1 MHIPRSH
8 FFERGKTQNIATN
21 PPAHAASVVLAAT
34 RPMPSKSS
42 AESMYSVPLLVVFQ
56 LAVVGDVAGWSE
68 YAGPSASGI
77 GAPWNAWYF
86 REPPKS
92 ALLMPPTI

>member
-1 MHIPRSH
+1 
-8 FFERGKTQNIATN
+8 
-21 PPAHAASVVLAAT
+21 
-34 RPMPSKSS
+34 
-42 AESMYSVPLLVVFQ
+42 MYSVPLLVVFQ

-86 REPPKS
+86 SEPPKS
-92 ALLMPPTI
+92 ALLLIA

>member
-1 MHIPRSH
+1 M
-8 FFERGKTQNIATN
+8 FVNAQ
-21 PPAHAASVVLAAT
+21 AAMRLSVVA
-34 RPMPSKSS
+34 SKSS

-92 ALLMPPTI
+92 ALLLIA